1 MGVIK
6 MPVHPETNNFAGV
19 EKHSKHGIC
28 LRFTSASDPDGVLE
42 TKAMFLDQYAKL
54 ELAGK
59 LTQTMRVAKVA
70 LDTYEDEH
78 SPSLIR

>member
-1 MGVIK
+1 
-6 MPVHPETNNFAGV
+6 MPIHPETDNFAGV

-42 TKAMFLDQYAKL
+42 PKTMFLEQYAKL
-54 ELAGK
+54 NAAGG
-59 LTQTMRVAKVA
+59 LTQTMRLAKIA

-78 SPSLIR
+78 APTLIR